1 MTELRVDQLA
11 VSYQTPHGL
20 LRAVN
25 AASFTVRSGESTALI
40 GESGSGKSTIA
51 RAIMGV
57 IRGWSGSIEIDGQTV
72 SGSARSRRVLRA
84 TVQMVFQDATG
95 SLNPRMTVGDT
106 LAEANRIAVSMSRS
120 AASRMSAEL
129 LESVHLAPEI
139 AASYPSELSGGQQQR
154 VAIAR
159 AVARNA
165 RILILDEVTSA
176 LDVSVQAA
184 TLNLLRELQIREGL
198 GYLLISHDL
207 SVVGYMADQV
217 SVLYLGRIV
226 EQGPAETVMSA
237 PQHPYTACLLG
248 SVPRLQGGQPSAL
261 RVLVGEIPDP
271 YALPSGCTFHPR
283 CPIGVRV
290 NAERGI
296 CAAVTPPLE
305 QGDAG
310 KVACHFPL
318 TAGVSNAVPAT
329 SG

>member
-1 MTELRVDQLA
+1 
-11 VSYQTPHGL
+11 
-20 LRAVN
+20 
-25 AASFTVRSGESTALI
+25 
-40 GESGSGKSTIA
+40 
-51 RAIMGV
+51 MGV

-72 SGSARSRRVLRA
+72 SGSARSRRLLRS
-84 TVQMVFQDATG
+84 TVQMVFRDAAG

-198 GYLLISHDL
+198 GYLLDSHDL

-226 EQGPAETVMSA
+226 EQGPADAGDVSA
-237 PQHPYTACLLG
+237 AASLHG
-248 SVPRLQGGQPSAL
+248 MPSRRGPAIAGRAAL
-261 RVLVGEIPDP
+261 R
-271 YALPSGCTFHPR
+271 AS
-283 CPIGVRV
+283 
-290 NAERGI
+290 
-296 CAAVTPPLE
+296 CA
-305 QGDAG
+305 GR
-310 KVACHFPL
+310 
-318 TAGVSNAVPAT
+318 
-329 SG
+329 